1 MMKRLQFIAML
12 LALLVAAG
20 TPAVIPA
27 EDVYREVTASGAHS
41 LTLAVDNPR
50 NLGGADDAALA
61 RDMAEVLRFDMTLA
75 GPFSVV
81 APPAGTAGGGIR
93 PGEFDLTSWKNA
105 GVDLLVKC
113 GYSIAGDSITMEF
126 RLYNATQ
133 GRELA
138 AKRYTGKRSDLRRI
152 VHTFSDDIMQTMTG
166 ERGPFT
172 GKIAF
177 VSTESGTKEIY
188 LMDYDGHNVQRLT
201 KNRSIN
207 LNPDFSPNGRE
218 LLYTSY
224 RRGNP
229 DLFRREIF
237 TGTEA
242 VVSSQRGINVTA
254 SWSPDGKQ
262 LALAMSRDG
271 NSEIYVISRDGK
283 ETRRLTT
290 HQAIDVSPTW
300 SPDGRRI
307 AFVSDRLGKP
317 QVFVMN
323 VDGSD
328 VRRLTTSGAYNV
340 SPRWSPKG
348 DRIVYCRQEGGFQLY
363 SIAPDGTDDT
373 RLTSEGSNEHPRW
386 SPDGRFLTFSST
398 RDGGEAI
405 YVMRSDGS
413 GQTRVY
419 RRKGKASHPTWSP
432 RW

>member
-1 MMKRLQFIAML
+1 MKRVRIIATL
-12 LALLVAAG
+12 LALLVAAVM
-20 TPAVIPA
+20 PAVIHS
-27 EDVYREVTASGAHS
+27 EDVYREVTASGAHN

-81 APPAGTAGGGIR
+81 APPAGTAPGGIR
-93 PGEFDLTSWKNA
+93 PGEFDLGSWRNA
-105 GVDLLVKC
+105 GVDLLVKS
-113 GYSIAGDSITMEF
+113 GYTIAGDSVTVEF

-138 AKRYTGKRSDLRRI
+138 AKRYSGKRSDLRRI
-152 VHTFSDDIMQTMTG
+152 THTFSDDIMQAMTG

-177 VSTESGTKEIY
+177 VSTESGNKEIY
-188 LMDYDGHNVQRLT
+188 LMDYDGHTVQRLT

-218 LLYTSY
+218 LAYTSY

-242 VVSSQRGINVTA
+242 VVSSHRGINVTGT
-254 SWSPDGKQ
+254 WSPDGKQ

-271 NSEIYVISRDGK
+271 NSEIYVISRDGR
-283 ETRRLTT
+283 ESRRLTT
-290 HQAIDVSPTW
+290 HQAIDVSPAW
-300 SPDGRRI
+300 SPDGKRI

-317 QVFVMN
+317 QVFIMN
-323 VDGSD
+323 ADGSD

-348 DRIVYCRQEGGFQLY
+348 DRIVYCRQEGGFQIY

-419 RRKGKASHPTWSP
+419 RSKGKASHPAWSP